1 MVALVSKLRRS
12 HASGRLYRFICG
24 ILPDR
29 FWHCKPPHLVNGAC
43 KSGLNHQSICYRYH
57 VSFSS
62 VLSFSG
68 LPTPLNDST
77 FPEQTTPDDA
87 YEKALSFLYG
97 QINYEKMTVSSAN
110 RYRFRLQRMSELL
123 QELGLGH
130 YLYSPSSPKPSSP
143 KPPIPLIHI
152 AGTKGKG
159 SVAAMVA
166 AMLTASGL
174 RTGLYTSPHL
184 HRLEERFRID
194 GVACPPEQLVTL
206 VQELR
211 QAVVSPSFISD
222 SSSPTDGPSFFEL
235 TTALALLHFERSR
248 CQAIVLEVGLG
259 GRLDSTNV
267 CAPSISVVTSI
278 GLDHQHVLGND
289 LAQIAA
295 EKAGIIKSGVPVVS
309 GVMDPAAQAVVD
321 STANEHRCTH
331 WQLGRDFHFQGSED
345 ASWGSRLVYTG
356 PSESGPG
363 ESGKQI
369 ETFVP
374 LEGTHQC
381 RNAAIALATV
391 EALGRQGNPV
401 PDAAINEGLAGL
413 TCPGR
418 IEPFQ
423 LSDGVLAVVDVAH
436 NEDSV
441 AALCD
446 CLRNRGA
453 NRNIVVVFGT
463 SVDKSADVM
472 LEQLTAISDK
482 IVLTRFHS
490 NPRFVEPGDLVPM
503 LPQGWTGAA
512 EVMTDPIV
520 ACEKALAR
528 ISPDGILVICGSF
541 FLAAETRP
549 WIMARSQ

>member
-1 MVALVSKLRRS
+1 M
-12 HASGRLYRFICG
+12 
-24 ILPDR
+24 
-29 FWHCKPPHLVNGAC
+29 
-43 KSGLNHQSICYRYH
+43 
-57 VSFSS
+57 
-62 VLSFSG
+62 
-68 LPTPLNDST
+68 NDST
-77 FPEQTTPDDA
+77 FPRQTKPDDA

-123 QELGLGH
+123 QELGLGR
-130 YLYSPSSPKPSSP
+130 YLYLPSSP

-194 GVACPPEQLVTL
+194 GVVCPPEQLVTL

-222 SSSPTDGPSFFEL
+222 LSSPTDGPSFFEL

-309 GVMDPAAQAVVD
+309 GVMDPAAQAVVE

-345 ASWGSRLVYTG
+345 ANWGSRLVYTG
-356 PSESGPG
+356 PSELGPSELGPG
-363 ESGKQI
+363 ESGNQI

-391 EALGRQGNPV
+391 EALRRQGSPIS
-401 PDAAINEGLAGL
+401 DAAINEGLAGL

-453 NRNIVVVFGT
+453 NRNIGVVFGT
-463 SVDKSADVM
+463 SVDKSAEVM
-472 LEQLTAISDK
+472 LEQLTAVSDE
-482 IVLTRFHS
+482 IVLTRFHG
-490 NPRFVEPGDLVPM
+490 NPRFVEPSDLVPM
-503 LPQGWTGAA
+503 LPQGWTGTAD
-512 EVMTDPIV
+512 VITDPIV

>member
-1 MVALVSKLRRS
+1 MCGMVWARLR
-12 HASGRLYRFICG
+12 
-24 ILPDR
+24 P
-29 FWHCKPPHLVNGAC
+29 CKSPHLVNGAC
-43 KSGLNHQSICYRYH
+43 KSGLNHQSICYRHH
-57 VSFSS
+57 VGFSP

-68 LPTPLNDST
+68 LPAALNDST
-77 FPEQTTPDDA
+77 SLRQSMPDDA

-123 QELGLGH
+123 EELGLGH
-130 YLYSPSSPKPSSP
+130 YLYSLSSP

-184 HRLEERFRID
+184 HRLEERFRVD
-194 GVACPPEQLVTL
+194 GETCPPEHLVAL
-206 VQELR
+206 VEELS
-211 QAVVSPSFISD
+211 QAVE
-222 SSSPTDGPSFFEL
+222 SPTFRGDSNFPKEGPSFFEL
-235 TTALALLHFERSR
+235 TTALALLHFERSH
-248 CQAIVLEVGLG
+248 CEAIVLEVGLG

-289 LAQIAA
+289 LTQIAA
-295 EKAGIIKSGVPVVS
+295 EKAGIIKQGVPVVS
-309 GVMDPAAQAVVD
+309 GVMDPAAQQVVE
-321 STANEHRCTH
+321 STAIEHRCTY
-331 WQLGRDFHFQGSED
+331 WQLGRDFQFQGSEE
-345 ASWGSRLVYTG
+345 AFWGSRLVYTG
-356 PSESGPG
+356 PGDPG
-363 ESGKQI
+363 KHI
-369 ETFVP
+369 EISVP

-391 EALGRQGNPV
+391 EALGRQGSPLS
-401 PDAAINEGLAGL
+401 DAAIDKGLAGL
-413 TCPGR
+413 ICPGR
-418 IEPFQ
+418 IEPFS
-423 LSDGVLAVVDVAH
+423 LSDDVMAVVDVAH

-446 CLRNRGA
+446 CLRNRRG
-453 NRNIVVVFGT
+453 NRNIAVVFGT
-463 SVDKSADVM
+463 SVDKSAEVM
-472 LEQLTAISDK
+472 LKQLSSISEE
-482 IVLTRFHS
+482 IVLTRFHG
-490 NPRFVEPGDLVPM
+490 NPRFVEPSELAPM
-503 LPQGWTGAA
+503 LPDGWSGTA
-512 EVMTDPIV
+512 EAMTDPIA

-528 ISPDGILVICGSF
+528 ISPGGILVVCGSF

-549 WIMARSQ
+549 WIVARSQ

>member
-1 MVALVSKLRRS
+1 MPA
-12 HASGRLYRFICG
+12 
-24 ILPDR
+24 
-29 FWHCKPPHLVNGAC
+29 
-43 KSGLNHQSICYRYH
+43 
-57 VSFSS
+57 
-62 VLSFSG
+62 
-68 LPTPLNDST
+68 PLNDST
-77 FPEQTTPDDA
+77 LPRQITPDDA

-123 QELGLGH
+123 RELGLER
-130 YLYSPSSPKPSSP
+130 YLYSPSSP

-166 AMLTASGL
+166 AILTASGL

-184 HRLEERFRID
+184 QRLEERFRVD
-194 GVACPPEQLVTL
+194 GETCPPEHLVTL
-206 VQELR
+206 VQEIR
-211 QAVVSPSFISD
+211 QAVVSPSFTND
-222 SSSPTDGPSFFEL
+222 TTSPKDGPSFFEL
-235 TTALALLHFERSR
+235 TTALALLHFERSQ

-267 CAPSISVVTSI
+267 CAPTISVVTSI

-289 LAQIAA
+289 LTQIAA
-295 EKAGIIKSGVPVVS
+295 EKAGIIKHGVPVVS
-309 GVMDPAAQAVVD
+309 GVMDPAAQTVVE
-321 STANEHRCTH
+321 SIAIEHRCTY
-331 WQLGRDFHFQGSED
+331 WQLGREFQFQGFED
-345 ASWGSRLVYTG
+345 ARWGSRLVYTG
-356 PSESGPG
+356 PGDSGPG
-363 ESGKQI
+363 DSGPGDSRKRI

-391 EALGRQGNPV
+391 EALGRQGNPIT
-401 PDAAINEGLAGL
+401 DTAIDEGLAGL

-418 IEPFQ
+418 IEPFL
-423 LSDGVLAVVDVAH
+423 LSDGVMAVVDVAH

-446 CLRNRGA
+446 CLRNRSA
-453 NRNIVVVFGT
+453 NRNIAVVFGT
-463 SVDKSADVM
+463 SVDKSAEVM
-472 LEQLTAISDK
+472 LKQLASISDE
-482 IVLTRFHS
+482 IVLTRFHG
-490 NPRFVEPGDLVPM
+490 NPRFVEPGELVTL
-503 LPQGWTGAA
+503 LPQDWSGTA
-512 EVMTDPIV
+512 EAMTDPIL

-528 ISPDGILVICGSF
+528 ISPDGILVVCGSF

-549 WIMARSQ
+549 WIRKISIESG

>member
-1 MVALVSKLRRS
+1 MVVSGTKRRRS

-24 ILPDR
+24 VLSDR
-29 FWHCKPPHLVNGAC
+29 FWHGKPHHLVNGAC
-43 KSGLNHQSICYRYH
+43 KSGLNHQSICQGHH
-57 VSFSS
+57 VGFSPL
-62 VLSFSG
+62 LSFSG
-68 LPTPLNDST
+68 LPASLNDST
-77 FPEQTTPDDA
+77 SPRQTTPDDA
-87 YEKALSFLYG
+87 YEMALSFLYG

-123 QELGLGH
+123 QQLGLGR
-130 YLYSPSSPKPSSP
+130 YLYSSSSP

-184 HRLEERFRID
+184 HRLEERFRVD
-194 GVACPPEQLVTL
+194 GEVCPSECLVEL

-211 QAVVSPSFISD
+211 QAVMSPPLTSESL
-222 SSSPTDGPSFFEL
+222 SPKDGPSFFEL
-235 TTALALLHFERSR
+235 TTALALLHFERSH

-278 GLDHQHVLGND
+278 GLDHQNVLGND
-289 LAQIAA
+289 LTQIAA
-295 EKAGIIKSGVPVVS
+295 EKAGIIKHGVPVVS
-309 GVMDPAAQAVVD
+309 GVMDPAAQAVVE
-321 STANEHRCTH
+321 STAIEHRCTH
-331 WQLGRDFHFQGSED
+331 WQLGRDFQFEGSEE
-345 ASWGSRLVYTG
+345 ASWGSSLVYTG
-356 PSESGPG
+356 LGDPG
-363 ESGKQI
+363 KKI
-369 ETFVP
+369 ETSVP

-391 EALGRQGNPV
+391 EALGRQGIPIS
-401 PDAAINEGLAGL
+401 DAAIDEGLAGL

-418 IEPFQ
+418 IEPFS
-423 LSDGVLAVVDVAH
+423 LSDGVMAVVDVAH

-446 CLRNRGA
+446 CLRNRSA
-453 NRNIVVVFGT
+453 NRNVAVVFGT
-463 SVDKSADVM
+463 SVDKSAEVM
-472 LEQLTAISDK
+472 LKQLTSISDAL
-482 IVLTRFHS
+482 VLTRFHG
-490 NPRFVEPGDLVPM
+490 NPRFVEPSDLVPM
-503 LPQGWTGAA
+503 LPQGWAGTT
-512 EVMTDPIV
+512 EVITDPVI
-520 ACEKALAR
+520 ACEKALLR
-528 ISPDGILVICGSF
+528 ISPGGMLVVCGSF

>member
-1 MVALVSKLRRS
+1 
-12 HASGRLYRFICG
+12 
-24 ILPDR
+24 
-29 FWHCKPPHLVNGAC
+29 
-43 KSGLNHQSICYRYH
+43 
-57 VSFSS
+57 
-62 VLSFSG
+62 
-68 LPTPLNDST
+68 LNDST
-77 FPEQTTPDDA
+77 FHRQTTPDDA

-97 QINYEKMTVSSAN
+97 QINYEKMTVSNAN

-123 QELGLGH
+123 QQLGLER
-130 YLYSPSSPKPSSP
+130 YLYSPSSP

-194 GVACPPEQLVTL
+194 GEACPPEQLVKL
-206 VQELR
+206 AQELR
-211 QAVVSPSFISD
+211 QAVVSPSITSD
-222 SSSPTDGPSFFEL
+222 SPRHKDGPSFFEL
-235 TTALALLHFERSR
+235 TTALALLYFERSH

-295 EKAGIIKSGVPVVS
+295 EKAGIIKQGVPVVS
-309 GVMDPAAQAVVD
+309 GVMDPTAQAVVE
-321 STANEHRCTH
+321 STAIEHRCTL
-331 WQLGRDFHFQGSED
+331 WQLGRDFDFQGSED
-345 ASWGSRLVYTG
+345 ANWGSRLVYTG
-356 PSESGPG
+356 PSDSESTAPEPG
-363 ESGKQI
+363 DPGKQI

-381 RNAAIALATV
+381 RNAAIALATI
-391 EALGRQGNPV
+391 EALARQGRPIS
-401 PDAAINEGLAGL
+401 DAAINEGLAGL
-413 TCPGR
+413 ICPGR
-418 IEPFQ
+418 IEPFP
-423 LSDGVLAVVDVAH
+423 LSDGVMAVVDVAH

-446 CLRNRGA
+446 CLRNRRA
-453 NRNIVVVFGT
+453 NRNIAVVFGT
-463 SVDKSADVM
+463 SVDKSAEVM
-472 LEQLTAISDK
+472 LKQLTSISDE
-482 IVLTRFHS
+482 IVLTRFHG
-490 NPRFVEPGDLVPM
+490 NPRFVEPGDLVPL
-503 LPQGWTGAA
+503 LPQGWTGTAK
-512 EVMTDPIV
+512 VMTDPIV
-520 ACEKALAR
+520 ACEKALER